1 MRPRLDAAN
10 RSFLLFSTVV
20 VAPYVLLALVGCGL
34 FSILVIRIGDHGL
47 GALTAGRGDLRPA
60 ALTLVLLGMATALA
74 VWSFRRQVRSTRS
87 LAARVRARSVPVPAD
102 LASAAASIGLA
113 GRVDV
118 LDDDEPFSFAYGL
131 VRPRVVVSRGLL
143 ASAQPGELLAVL
155 EHERYHVRQ
164 HDPLKVAVARSA
176 SSAYFFLPAL
186 RGLRGR
192 YAATSELAADRR
204 AIRKHGQGA
213 LAGALYK
220 VVRGPAWDELST
232 AAAIGG
238 PELLEIRV
246 SQIESGKEPAVAP
259 VSRTQVV
266 LTISVIAAVAASV
279 AFTLFTLGGPGA
291 IMREVM
297 GSDAPMQGDMQDM
310 GMEWSAWSWLALLAP
325 AGFALWLWSRRR
337 PSRVDTTQT

>member
-1 MRPRLDAAN
+1 MRTRLDAAN
-10 RSFLLFSTVV
+10 RNFLVFTGVV

-34 FSILVIRIGDHGL
+34 LSILVIRAGDHGL

-60 ALTLVLLGMATALA
+60 ALTLLLVGVATALA
-74 VWSFRRQVRSTRS
+74 VWSFRHQMRATRS
-87 LAARVRARSVPVPAD
+87 LAARVRAQALPVPDD
-102 LASAAASIGLA
+102 LSAAASRIGLA
-113 GRVDV
+113 GRIDV

-131 VRPRVVVSRGLL
+131 LRPRIVVSRGLL
-143 ASAQPGELLAVL
+143 ASAQPEELLAVL

-164 HDPLKVAVARSA
+164 HDPLKVVVARAA

-204 AIRKHGQGA
+204 AIREHGRGA

-238 PELLEIRV
+238 PELLEVRV
-246 SQIESGKEPAVAP
+246 SQIESGREPAVAP
-259 VSRTQVV
+259 VSRTQGV
-266 LTISVIAAVAASV
+266 LTVAAIAAIAASV
-279 AFTLFTLGGPGA
+279 AFTVVTLGGPGA

-297 GSDAPMQGDMQDM
+297 GSEASMQDDM
-310 GMEWSAWSWLALLAP
+310 GMGWNIWSWLALLAP
-325 AGFALWLWSRRR
+325 VGLALWLWSRHR